1 MDSKKTILNK
11 RLITGLLLSCFFLI
25 ISIVRYSQSATYK
38 ESSLSRDLYCGT
50 FSYFDKT
57 CDANNIWIAKTE
69 NNNYELVRGT
79 ENTIVLDKVGARTVI
94 DFNVSSQS
102 NGQVCTQTRTLWKMG
117 LNGADGINGTNG
129 TNGADGA
136 PGADG
141 INGTNGTNGADGVCT
156 PGDTGPQ
163 GIQGEN
169 GPQGIQGENGPQG
182 IQGIQGIQGLPGTT
196 NGSFGSFYD
205 TTSQT
210 GNADTVLTM
219 RLSHSDPWNN
229 GVSLTN
235 GSKITIANPGV
246 YNIAFSAQMVKTS
259 GNSTT
264 NSHIWLS
271 QNGTDIPFSASQIGF
286 PANSVYYVPA
296 WNFYVKTTVAN
307 EYVQLK
313 WEIHSNLNNA
323 ISLQEVPATGNVPAI
338 PSVIVTVNQ
347 VGQ

>member
-129 TNGADGA
+129 TNGADG
-136 PGADG
+136 
-141 INGTNGTNGADGVCT
+141 VCT
-156 PGDTGPQ
+156 PGDT
-163 GIQGEN
+163 